1 MFVRPREGELIQIDG
16 SPDHWFEERGPKCC
30 LINMVDD
37 ATSKIMDCRF
47 VKEECLEGYLL
58 GMKQYIRTY
67 GRPLAVYSDR
77 HTIFKVPNLKE
88 S

>member
-1 MFVRPREGELIQIDG
+1 
-16 SPDHWFEERGPKCC
+16 
-30 LINMVDD
+30 MVDD

-67 GRPLAVYSDR
+67 GRPLAIYSDR
-77 HTIFKVPNLKE
+77 HTIFKSPKDKPTLTQFGESHERARNRANLCK
-88 S
+88 